1 MLFSL
6 QKSMMAAWSVSLT
19 LTTCTPSSTA
29 MPALPGVQKSSAHEG
44 LWRRR
49 QHRAC
54 SRPPPPTTRTLIGF
68 AAAATTGRPAAAA

>member
-1 MLFSL
+1 MFFPVDDGGVVRLL
-6 QKSMMAAWSVSLT
+6 DAHHLH
-19 LTTCTPSSTA
+19 
-29 MPALPGVQKSSAHEG
+29 ALLDGDTGVARGAEELRARG
-44 LWRRR
+44 ARRR